1 MNFDKNHVAHKK
13 SIPTGTRIF
22 RRISLTALKI
32 FLVLL
37 LFCVI
42 LGTAA
47 GVGMIKGL
55 IASAPNIDSL
65 SVAPAESATYIYNT
79 GNKPVQKLAE
89 STSNRILVKL
99 DQIPEDLQHAIVA
112 VEDERFYKHHGIDI
126 QGIARAAVIGITS
139 GDFSEGASTITQQ
152 LIKNNVFTD
161 WVTQT
166 ALSQKLR
173 RKFQEQYLALQLEKK
188 MSKDQILQDYLN
200 TINLG
205 ASSYG
210 VQAAAKRYFNKDVS
224 QLNLSESTVIA
235 GITQNPTLYNPIINP
250 DENAKR
256 RKIIL
261 QKMVDQGY
269 ISEQQ
274 QQDALADD
282 VYSRIQK
289 TAQETDE
296 VSIYSY
302 YTDALIEQVMDD
314 LVEVKGYTRQQAYKA
329 VYSGGLKIYSNQ
341 DEEIQKICDEEF
353 ANPEKLLRNGGSGTV
368 FVPSH
373 RDSVIAI
380 PQAATYELQNR
391 VFVYKVVDGK
401 AKSTPVEVF
410 RLNNGTEYIVESGLL
425 PGDVIIAEG
434 AGLVREGTEIETHTT
449 TNE

>member
-1 MNFDKNHVAHKK
+1 M
-13 SIPTGTRIF
+13 
-22 RRISLTALKI
+22 
-32 FLVLL
+32 
-37 LFCVI
+37 
-42 LGTAA
+42 
-47 GVGMIKGL
+47 
-55 IASAPNIDSL
+55 
-65 SVAPAESATYIYNT
+65 
-79 GNKPVQKLAE
+79 
-89 STSNRILVKL
+89 
-99 DQIPEDLQHAIVA
+99 
-112 VEDERFYKHHGIDI
+112 
-126 QGIARAAVIGITS
+126 
-139 GDFSEGASTITQQ
+139 
-152 LIKNNVFTD
+152 
-161 WVTQT
+161 
-166 ALSQKLR
+166 
-173 RKFQEQYLALQLEKK
+173 
-188 MSKDQILQDYLN
+188 QDYLN

-341 DEEIQKICDEEF
+341 DEEVLK
-353 ANPEKLLRNGGSGTV
+353 NLR
-368 FVPSH
+368 
-373 RDSVIAI
+373 
-380 PQAATYELQNR
+380 
-391 VFVYKVVDGK
+391 
-401 AKSTPVEVF
+401 
-410 RLNNGTEYIVESGLL
+410 
-425 PGDVIIAEG
+425 
-434 AGLVREGTEIETHTT
+434 
-449 TNE
+449 

>member
-1 MNFDKNHVAHKK
+1 M
-13 SIPTGTRIF
+13 
-22 RRISLTALKI
+22 
-32 FLVLL
+32 
-37 LFCVI
+37 
-42 LGTAA
+42 
-47 GVGMIKGL
+47 
-55 IASAPNIDSL
+55 
-65 SVAPAESATYIYNT
+65 
-79 GNKPVQKLAE
+79 
-89 STSNRILVKL
+89 
-99 DQIPEDLQHAIVA
+99 
-112 VEDERFYKHHGIDI
+112 
-126 QGIARAAVIGITS
+126 IGITS

-289 TAQETDE
+289 R
-296 VSIYSY
+296 
-302 YTDALIEQVMDD
+302 LRRR
-314 LVEVKGYTRQQAYKA
+314 TRF
-329 VYSGGLKIYSNQ
+329 L
-341 DEEIQKICDEEF
+341 F
-353 ANPEKLLRNGGSGTV
+353 TV
-368 FVPSH
+368 TI
-373 RDSVIAI
+373 R
-380 PQAATYELQNR
+380 TL
-391 VFVYKVVDGK
+391 
-401 AKSTPVEVF
+401 
-410 RLNNGTEYIVESGLL
+410 
-425 PGDVIIAEG
+425 
-434 AGLVREGTEIETHTT
+434 
-449 TNE
+449 